1 MFIAHVLSR
10 ALIGEVEQS
19 LTNTQGELRAEF
31 ESAFGE
37 LRAAERPVAAA
48 DRLGKRLSTL
58 QATYLP
64 LRQNDGAISVL
75 SDYGILPSYAFPL
88 YVDELRL
95 NHAPTDRPPRSEL
108 KLQRDR
114 RIALQE
120 YMPGKVFVA
129 GKTMIVSDG
138 VWGGYEERTF
148 RVCTNRECQV
158 MDFAENAPH
167 VCPVCHSQRTTLTAL
182 IPRSG
187 FFGSQADSINEQDT
201 ELVRQRG
208 ETYFDPANEPPP
220 CYRRYGDGLDI
231 AIIGSS
237 VMEQAASR
245 PRMRQFNPRPY
256 SELTLEMV
264 PSTERDFA
272 VPNIPPA
279 HCLKRGSGP
288 QARRFHLMHEFTTDI
303 VRIRVLPNETG
314 HLLASSP
321 TLQARLAE
329 NIEGNRRR
337 YYWDC
342 FRRSLGEAI
351 VAAASQLLDIDQSE
365 IGITFHPSANVIG
378 GKELIL
384 YDTAPGGAGY
394 ATRAVQYIREVFQ
407 IAERIVESCDCGDS
421 CYSCL
426 RSYNNQMFHQ
436 RFNRHYILLGLQRFN
451 GSNWGPQPA
460 LANPILVASC
470 S

>member
-1 MFIAHVLSR
+1 
-10 ALIGEVEQS
+10 
-19 LTNTQGELRAEF
+19 
-31 ESAFGE
+31 
-37 LRAAERPVAAA
+37 
-48 DRLGKRLSTL
+48 
-58 QATYLP
+58 
-64 LRQNDGAISVL
+64 
-75 SDYGILPSYAFPL
+75 
-88 YVDELRL
+88 
-95 NHAPTDRPPRSEL
+95 
-108 KLQRDR
+108 
-114 RIALQE
+114 
-120 YMPGKVFVA
+120 
-129 GKTMIVSDG
+129 
-138 VWGGYEERTF
+138 
-148 RVCTNRECQV
+148 
-158 MDFAENAPH
+158 
-167 VCPVCHSQRTTLTAL
+167 
-182 IPRSG
+182 
-187 FFGSQADSINEQDT
+187 
-201 ELVRQRG
+201 
-208 ETYFDPANEPPP
+208 
-220 CYRRYGDGLDI
+220 
-231 AIIGSS
+231 
-237 VMEQAASR
+237 
-245 PRMRQFNPRPY
+245 
-256 SELTLEMV
+256 
-264 PSTERDFA
+264 
-272 VPNIPPA
+272 
-279 HCLKRGSGP
+279 
-288 QARRFHLMHEFTTDI
+288 MHEFTTDI